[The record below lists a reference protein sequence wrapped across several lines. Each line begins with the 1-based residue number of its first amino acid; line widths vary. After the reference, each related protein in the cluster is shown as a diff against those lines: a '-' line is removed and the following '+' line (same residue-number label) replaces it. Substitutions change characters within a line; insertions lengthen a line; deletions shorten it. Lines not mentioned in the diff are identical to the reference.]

1 MNSQNTL
8 TGYVMGI
15 VVALSFVLCIA
26 WFSGGASDFKTVA
39 AFAMGFLAG
48 MLSMVIKLRI
58 VGRT

>member
-8 TGYVMGI
+8 TGYVMG
-15 VVALSFVLCIA
+15 VGVALSILLCIA
-26 WFSGGASDFKTVA
+26 WFTGDTSRFKTVA

-48 MLSMVIKLRI
+48 MLSMYIKLRI